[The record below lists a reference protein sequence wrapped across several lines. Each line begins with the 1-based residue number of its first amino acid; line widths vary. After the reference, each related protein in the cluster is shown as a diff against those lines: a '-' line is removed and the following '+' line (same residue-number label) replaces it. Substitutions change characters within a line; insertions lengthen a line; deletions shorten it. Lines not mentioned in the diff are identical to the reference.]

1 MLVQSLRH
9 TGVAAQKKRTT
20 GELPRERGME
30 EGLQCLADVSQRHG
44 EESLGQRPRRAVA
57 SWSRVTARLYL
68 IYGQQM
74 WGEIS
79 SAMQTRQARKR

>member
-1 MLVQSLRH
+1 MLVQSLWH
-9 TGVAAQKKRTT
+9 TGVAAEKERTT

-30 EGLQCLADVSQRHG
+30 EGLQCLGDVSQRHG
-44 EESLGQRPRRAVA
+44 KESLGQRPPRAVA
-57 SWSRVTARLYL
+57 SWRLVTTKLYL

-79 SAMQTRQARKR
+79 SVMQTRQARKG